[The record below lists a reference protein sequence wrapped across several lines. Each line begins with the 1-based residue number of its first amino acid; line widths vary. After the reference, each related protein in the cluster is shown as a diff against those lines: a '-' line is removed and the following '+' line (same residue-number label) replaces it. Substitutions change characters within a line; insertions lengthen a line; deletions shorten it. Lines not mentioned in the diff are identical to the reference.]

1 MTGWVADERRPLK
14 LCCTTYVRAQDLRA
28 QDQLLQSPAG
38 CRSPWSCGSE
48 LLTMTTIWAILED
61 ACYYVLLLNGWVRL
75 DDYVDG
81 RGLVAMVRTAQP

>member
-1 MTGWVADERRPLK
+1 MTGWVADGRRPLK
-14 LCCTTYVRAQDLRA
+14 LCCTTYVRAQD
-28 QDQLLQSPAG
+28 QLESPG
-38 CRSPWSCGSE
+38 RCRSPWSCGSE

-61 ACYYVLLLNGWVRL
+61 ACYYVLLLNGWARL